1 MSHAAAPRAGAADV
15 GCAGAACGDACDREV
30 EACLAADRERAC
42 SQVATASQDRQWMG
56 AEAQG
61 RFLRSLARGGRLPG
75 TRERKNLIRSKN
87 ILD

>member
-15 GCAGAACGDACDREV
+15 GCAGAACGDACDREA
-30 EACLAADRERAC
+30 EAFLTADRERAC
-42 SQVATASQDRQWMG
+42 SQVATTSQDRQWMG

-75 TRERKNLIRSKN
+75 TRERKNIIRSKN